1 MPEACDRAV
10 AELRDDVHADEA
22 RILRAAPAQELRR
35 PSAVGGRSME
45 ESAALETRKAANGGA
60 ACIRRMASHTY
71 GRAAGPRPDF
81 APTRAWRTRVDELA
95 EAAAARVNDWQS
107 WEDVKLWCGTWNVNG
122 KLEQPHLLRKWLMS
136 GWASDALV
144 AESNSS
150 AATDNPCCRGR
161 RPRRRRRRRRPRR
174 ARRARQRAR
183 ARPTTCPRSS

>member
-1 MPEACDRAV
+1 
-10 AELRDDVHADEA
+10 
-22 RILRAAPAQELRR
+22 
-35 PSAVGGRSME
+35 
-45 ESAALETRKAANGGA
+45 
-60 ACIRRMASHTY
+60 MASHTY

-150 AATDNPCCRGR
+150 AATDNPFEAVGA
-161 RPRRRRRRRRPRR
+161 PAPPPPPPAAAP
-174 ARRARQRAR
+174 ARRAR